1 MTTTR
6 QYTDNVKA
14 TSSSSISHGAGR
26 VQPSPMD
33 LEQIRQMYVDVL
45 GPLNAIKARD
55 IEQAMNGGLTASAI
69 LDAIEQTALA
79 PRPAHA
85 YLRAV
90 LRRYVAEH
98 VTTAE
103 DAERTREAYRAQRAA
118 AGRERSAWYD
128 APAPSRATRQNPA
141 LDYAQREYKPEDFGD
156 GFFIDLD
163 KYGEKGTSA

>member
-1 MTTTR
+1 
-6 QYTDNVKA
+6 
-14 TSSSSISHGAGR
+14 
-26 VQPSPMD
+26 MD

-55 IEQAMNGGLTASAI
+55 IEQAIGAGLTASAI

-103 DAERTREAYRAQRAA
+103 EAERTREAYRAQRAA
-118 AGRERSAWYD
+118 AGRERSTWYD
-128 APAPSRATRQNPA
+128 APAPSRTQRKNPA
-141 LDYAQREYKPEDFGD
+141 LDYAQREYKAEDYGD
-156 GFFIDLD
+156 NFFIDLD
-163 KYGEKGTSA
+163 KYGEEGQTA